1 MKFFALLKICK
12 STVIHQYL
20 FLYVA
25 IYSVKSYNTMG
36 YILRTRK
43 FPNTT
48 EDTKW
53 YLQVRSSIIVII
65 WTEHQ
70 IALQSQLGENIFHF
84 FKHTI
89 KNISYTI
96 SFWSASIKSN
106 YVIMGSSWDILNN
119 MILYPQP
126 LQWRFFIKIKWHK
139 MRQSFGKKVEG
150 DIEEE
155 LTRKNGKSSN
165 FLPRKSLACKLI
177 MIVC

>member
-1 MKFFALLKICK
+1 MLDDIKFFALLKICK

-53 YLQVRSSIIVII
+53 YLQVWSSIIVII

-70 IALQSQLGENIFHF
+70 IALQSQLGKKFSRHDWITYFL
-84 FKHTI
+84 
-89 KNISYTI
+89 S
-96 SFWSASIKSN
+96 
-106 YVIMGSSWDILNN
+106 ILNT
-119 MILYPQP
+119 LPGALFKRW
-126 LQWRFFIKIKWHK
+126 LQFFGYLKQL
-139 MRQSFGKKVEG
+139 RDF
-150 DIEEE
+150 
-155 LTRKNGKSSN
+155 SSL
-165 FLPRKSLACKLI
+165 FEDSE
-177 MIVC
+177 